1 MTKAVF
7 GSKLGAKETVAMR
20 PNPTAVLCSI
30 FLFSGA
36 FGIAPAGAQ
45 ALPPLPANA
54 TLYASNLNGPRG
66 LAFGSDGTLYVAEA
80 GTGGTVSTVGTCAQT
95 PPPIGPYLGGT
106 AARISAID
114 SHGNRTTLAS
124 GLPSSLAAEGDL
136 QGVADLA
143 FLDGKLYALITGGG
157 CSHGNPTLPNGIVK
171 VNLNNGKWSYITD
184 LSVFYLEHPTA
195 YPDPD
200 DFEPDGVPY
209 SLIAYNDRLYA
220 VEPNH
225 GQVTETT
232 IDGSTKQVIDLSLSQ
247 GHIVPTSIVARDNNL
262 YLGNLGLFPILQTRE
277 RVITLS
283 QNLGFIETMPGLEI
297 KPADVNNFR
306 VANSR
311 AGFTTIVSLKL
322 GPDGLLYVLELSDMP
337 GFPALGN
344 GKVIRLKRDGTLQ
357 EVVTGLSVPTGM
369 TFGPD
374 NALYVSNLGAAPAGL
389 GQILRI
395 TLP

>member
-1 MTKAVF
+1 
-7 GSKLGAKETVAMR
+7 MR

-36 FGIAPAGAQ
+36 FGIAQAGAQ
-45 ALPPLPANA
+45 APPPLPANA

-66 LAFGSDGTLYVAEA
+66 LVFDSDGTLYVAEA
-80 GTGGTVSTVGTCAQT
+80 GTGGTVSTVGACAQT

-114 SHGNRTTLAS
+114 KNGNRTTLAS

-143 FLDGKLYALITGGG
+143 FLDGKLYALIAGGG
-157 CSHGNPTLPNGIVK
+157 CSHGNATLPNGIVK

-184 LSVFYLEHPTA
+184 LSVFYLEHPVA
-195 YPDPD
+195 YPNAG

-209 SLIAYNDRLYA
+209 SLIADNDRLYA

-225 GQVTETT
+225 GQVTATT
-232 IDGSTKQVIDLSLSQ
+232 ADGATTQVIDLSLSQ
-247 GHIVPTSIVARDNNL
+247 GHIVPTSIVARDSNL
-262 YLGNLGLFPILQTRE
+262 YLGNLGLFPIEQTFDRI
-277 RVITLS
+277 ITLS
-283 QNLGFIETMPGLEI
+283 KNLGFLDTMPGLET
-297 KPADVNNFR
+297 KSTDLNKFR

-311 AGFTTIVSLKL
+311 AGFTTVVSLKL
-322 GPDGLLYVLELSDMP
+322 GPDGLLYALELSDAA
-337 GFPALGN
+337 GFPGLGN

-374 NALYVSNLGAAPAGL
+374 HDLYVSNLGAAPAGL